1 VVRETTTPQSTTES
15 TTTQTTTDSTT
26 PSETT
31 TKATTTQTNTD
42 STTPSETT
50 TECTQHKQVV
60 VGSVVVFD
68 GVVESVV
75 VVNYV
80 MFVLV
85 VGIKSEKYIY
95 LIINE
100 GIGKY
105 LHERIIS

>member
-1 VVRETTTPQSTTES
+1 MF
-15 TTTQTTTDSTT
+15 D
-26 PSETT
+26 
-31 TKATTTQTNTD
+31 
-42 STTPSETT
+42 
-50 TECTQHKQVV
+50 

-100 GIGKY
+100 GI
-105 LHERIIS
+105 E